1 MGYLISKT
9 VRDTMVLLTQLKMCM
24 DLECGQMHQV
34 RNSMKVSSRMELIMG
49 EVGQYGLMAKSIV
62 EIMLRT

>member
-1 MGYLISKT
+1 MGYLISMT
-9 VRDTMVLLTQLKMCM
+9 VRDTMVLSTQLKMCM

-34 RNSMKVSSRMELIMG
+34 RNSMKASSRMELIMDG
-49 EVGQYGLMAKSIV
+49 VEPYGWTAKLIV